1 MSHSLNDP
9 HLQALEA
16 RLANMPPQVSM
27 TRRQQLLYECAFAA
41 GRKSAGRIVRRW
53 QAAAV
58 VLIMALVGLRVSP
71 AGNAPIAAERGGA
84 ALTHREVSPESA
96 DGALE
101 LSPLGRRPSR
111 EVSLDAWQVRSR
123 AAASF
128 ERGPA
133 ELAHNDP
140 RLRAL
145 TVGALTRRILEE

>member
-9 HLQALEA
+9 YLQALEA
-16 RLANMPPQVSM
+16 RLAEMPPQVSM
-27 TRRQQLLYECAFAA
+27 ARRRQLFYECAFAA
-41 GRKSAGRIVRRW
+41 GRKSSGRIVRRW

-58 VLIMALVGLRVSP
+58 GLTVALVGLCVSP
-71 AGNAPIAAERGGA
+71 AGKAPIATHRGGA
-84 ALTHREVSPESA
+84 ALTRSEISPEPV
-96 DGALE
+96 DGTFE

-128 ERGPA
+128 ERKSA
-133 ELAHNDP
+133 EFADNDP